1 MTLEQKLREVILSE
15 DYKLKSDPLKINKTI
30 ADDGDK
36 YRAIQI
42 IYNQYLVDAK
52 NEMRKEWS
60 LFTHKD
66 DKKRTLSG
74 DISKQKTNK
83 SVITRENRTDQ
94 SLIESLVKIQNF
106 N

>member
-30 ADDGDK
+30 TDDGEK
-36 YRAIQI
+36 YRAIDI
-42 IYNQYLVDAK
+42 IYKQYLIDAK

-66 DKKRTLSG
+66 DKKRTLSK
-74 DISKQKTNK
+74 DISKQKINK
-83 SVITRENRTDQ
+83 LAITKENRTDK
-94 SLIESLVKIQNF
+94 SLIESLVKIQNY

>member
-1 MTLEQKLREVILSE
+1 MHE

-30 ADDGDK
+30 ADDGEK

-66 DKKRTLSG
+66 DKNRTLSV
-74 DISKQKTNK
+74 DI
-83 SVITRENRTDQ
+83 
-94 SLIESLVKIQNF
+94 
-106 N
+106 